1 MRLSKTL
8 FATLP
13 FLLFT
18 IAITIVNQ
26 KNNYQ
31 WKKLAKN
38 LIKHNATNATTASS
52 TPLWDALD
60 NGLRAKMNSITA
72 ADKDKLEL
80 VLQSLQ
86 NDSTKLADF
95 ISDLDKKLSGPA

>member
-38 LIKHNATNATTASS
+38 LIKHNATNPTSASS
-52 TPLWDALD
+52 NPLFDALD
-60 NGLRAKMNSITA
+60 QALLDKMTSITA

-86 NDSTKLADF
+86 NDYNHL
-95 ISDLDKKLSGPA
+95 